1 MIKLDARFS
10 SLKASEATEGSN
22 WSQIEL
28 SSDRSY
34 GAPYLMRRGPD
45 LVSDGVFTR
54 RGAVRDFSPVSIE
67 VRICA
72 MPTKRARTREIKS
85 ATLIESLSAGVANA
99 RCKSLIARTHGEGWH
114 GAFPSMSCACDRVG
128 AADISAP
135 PRILGAVPFKGKNM
149 RKLLLFLPGLVALS
163 LQGCASSP
171 ANVSAT
177 TGASND
183 LSSLKLFGPD
193 HEPQFVADLACSART
208 ARDSAQCLSVS
219 NAFYAWANAR
229 HIRLHSAQTNEI
241 RTDMPSASAVRLGKT
256 YRVVI
261 RFQPLSTATQLS
273 GTGGTYI
280 PGTVGYKGS
289 IDVFDARTGALI
301 RQVPLRQ
308 RQDVPDQANVTTFIE
323 ADANSVIAR
332 LDPAYLP

>member
-1 MIKLDARFS
+1 MQVQAAFPARCRTRGNAVQPGGRRVFERTPRGLLQCRRRMQDGERLPKQPPFTQTHHLAKRGIHS
-10 SLKASEATEGSN
+10 PEAQGLIQNRHAGGQRGNVSTPRFTRLVHCTSLV
-22 WSQIEL
+22 QI
-28 SSDRSY
+28 
-34 GAPYLMRRGPD
+34 PD
-45 LVSDGVFTR
+45 LWR
-54 RGAVRDFSPVSIE
+54 AVE
-67 VRICA
+67 
-72 MPTKRARTREIKS
+72 
-85 ATLIESLSAGVANA
+85 L
-99 RCKSLIARTHGEGWH
+99 
-114 GAFPSMSCACDRVG
+114 
-128 AADISAP
+128 SAP
-135 PRILGAVPFKGKNM
+135 PRILGAVPSKGKNM

-177 TGASND
+177 TGANDD